1 MRFRKSRYR
10 KQIRTIPIRAND
22 GDSGRELIDKGS
34 YFRCWNCGFICD
46 VRRDELSKDGR
57 RGTVLTEGTST
68 SYGDTTLNYAV
79 GDSVNIGAGVGHDI
93 VLAEVGPDGTP
104 VTVMH
109 SYTVGGSGCPMCHTR
124 VWKKP

>member
-10 KQIRTIPIRAND
+10 KQIRTIPIRATD
-22 GDSGRELIDKGS
+22 GDSGRALIDKGS

-79 GDSVNIGAGVGHDI
+79 GDSVLVGAGVDIDI
-93 VLAEVGPDGTP
+93 VLTEEGPDGSP

-109 SYTVGGSGCPMCHTR
+109 SYTVGGSGCPLCHSR
-124 VWKKP
+124 RWKE